1 MLVLAIDTSTK
12 AGSVALF
19 DDKKGL
25 LGEIIINIDRNHSD
39 TMMKAIDYLFDISK
53 KKIDDLSKIAVTEG
67 PGSFTGIRVGMG
79 IVKGLV
85 FGKNIEVVS
94 MNTLDLLA
102 EEVIFEG
109 EVVPLIDAR
118 KGRVYYSIYE
128 KNTSKI
134 KRISNYMDGELEK
147 ILETLKNRKICF
159 TGDASYIYKN
169 EIINIMGEN
178 AIFLPES
185 RILPRA
191 SILAEKALNL
201 EKVNPIILEPYYHS
215 KTQAE
220 REKENKK

>member
-39 TMMKAIDYLFDISK
+39 TMMKAIDYLFEISK

-159 TGDASYIYKN
+159 TGDASYIYKD

>member
-39 TMMKAIDYLFDISK
+39 TMMKAIDYLFEISK

-94 MNTLDLLA
+94 KNTLDLLA

-159 TGDASYIYKN
+159 TGDASYIYKD

>member
-128 KNTSKI
+128 KNASKT
-134 KRISNYMDGELEK
+134 KRILNYMDGELEK

>member
-39 TMMKAIDYLFDISK
+39 TMMKAIDYLFEISK

-128 KNTSKI
+128 KSTSKT
-134 KRISNYMDGELEK
+134 KRILNYMDGELEK

-159 TGDASYIYKN
+159 TGDASYIYKD

-185 RILPRA
+185 RILPKA

>member
-39 TMMKAIDYLFDISK
+39 TMMKAIDYLFEISK

-128 KNTSKI
+128 KNTSKT

-185 RILPRA
+185 RILPKA

>member
-39 TMMKAIDYLFDISK
+39 TMMKAIDYLFEISK

-128 KNTSKI
+128 KNASKT
-134 KRISNYMDGELEK
+134 KRILNYMDGELEK

>member
-12 AGSVALF
+12 AGSIALF

-39 TMMKAIDYLFDISK
+39 TMMKAIDYLFEISK

-128 KNTSKI
+128 KNASKT
-134 KRISNYMDGELEK
+134 KRILNYMDGELEK

>member
-39 TMMKAIDYLFDISK
+39 TMMKAIDYLFEISK

-128 KNTSKI
+128 KNTSKT

>member
-39 TMMKAIDYLFDISK
+39 TMMKAIDYLFEISK

-159 TGDASYIYKN
+159 TGDASYIYKD

-185 RILPRA
+185 RILPKA

>member
-39 TMMKAIDYLFDISK
+39 TMMKAIDYLFEISK

-94 MNTLDLLA
+94 MNTLDLLV
-102 EEVIFEG
+102 EELIFEG
-109 EVVPLIDAR
+109 EVVPLLDAR

-128 KNTSKI
+128 KNSNGA

-178 AIFLPES
+178 AIFIPES
-185 RILPRA
+185 RVLPKA

>member
-12 AGSVALF
+12 AGSIALF

-128 KNTSKI
+128 KNASKT
-134 KRISNYMDGELEK
+134 KRILNYMDGELEK

>member
-39 TMMKAIDYLFDISK
+39 TMMKAIDYLFEISK

-94 MNTLDLLA
+94 MNTLDLLV
-102 EEVIFEG
+102 EELIFEG
-109 EVVPLIDAR
+109 EVVPLLDAR

-128 KNTSKI
+128 KNSNGA
-134 KRISNYMDGELEK
+134 KRTSNYMDGELEK

-178 AIFLPES
+178 AIFIPES
-185 RILPRA
+185 RVLPKA

>member
-39 TMMKAIDYLFDISK
+39 TMMKAIDYLFEISK
-53 KKIDDLSKIAVTEG
+53 KEIDDLSKIAVTEG

-94 MNTLDLLA
+94 MNTLDLLV
-102 EEVIFEG
+102 EELIFEG
-109 EVVPLIDAR
+109 EVVPLLDAR

-128 KNTSKI
+128 KNSNGA

-178 AIFLPES
+178 AIFIPES
-185 RILPRA
+185 RILPKA

>member
-25 LGEIIINIDRNHSD
+25 LGEIIINIDINHSD
-39 TMMKAIDYLFDISK
+39 TMMKAIDYLFEISK

-94 MNTLDLLA
+94 MNTLDLLV
-102 EEVIFEG
+102 EELIFEG
-109 EVVPLIDAR
+109 EVVPLLDAR

-128 KNTSKI
+128 KNSNGA

-159 TGDASYIYKN
+159 TGGYI
-169 EIINIMGEN
+169 
-178 AIFLPES
+178 S
-185 RILPRA
+185 
-191 SILAEKALNL
+191 
-201 EKVNPIILEPYYHS
+201 
-215 KTQAE
+215 
-220 REKENKK
+220 

>member
-39 TMMKAIDYLFDISK
+39 TMMKAIDYLFEISK

-94 MNTLDLLA
+94 KNTLDLLA

-169 EIINIMGEN
+169 EIIDIMGEN

-185 RILPRA
+185 RILPKA

>member
-12 AGSVALF
+12 AGSIALF

-128 KNTSKI
+128 KNASKT

-185 RILPRA
+185 RILPKA

>member
-1 MLVLAIDTSTK
+1 
-12 AGSVALF
+12 
-19 DDKKGL
+19 
-25 LGEIIINIDRNHSD
+25 
-39 TMMKAIDYLFDISK
+39 
-53 KKIDDLSKIAVTEG
+53 
-67 PGSFTGIRVGMG
+67 MG

-94 MNTLDLLA
+94 MNTLDLLV
-102 EEVIFEG
+102 EELIFEG
-109 EVVPLIDAR
+109 EVVPLLDAR

-128 KNTSKI
+128 KNSNGA

-178 AIFLPES
+178 AIFIPES
-185 RILPRA
+185 RILPKA

>member
-39 TMMKAIDYLFDISK
+39 TMMKAIDYLFEISK

-94 MNTLDLLA
+94 MNTLDLLV
-102 EEVIFEG
+102 EELIFEG
-109 EVVPLIDAR
+109 EVVPLLDAR

-128 KNTSKI
+128 KNSNGA

-147 ILETLKNRKICF
+147 ILQTLKNRKICF

-178 AIFLPES
+178 AIFIPES
-185 RILPRA
+185 RILPKA

>member
-39 TMMKAIDYLFDISK
+39 TMMKAIDYLFEISK

-94 MNTLDLLA
+94 KNTLDLLA

-159 TGDASYIYKN
+159 TGDASYIYKD

-185 RILPRA
+185 RILPKA

>member
-39 TMMKAIDYLFDISK
+39 TMMKAIDYLFEISK

-128 KNTSKI
+128 KNASKT
-134 KRISNYMDGELEK
+134 KRILNYMDGELEK

-185 RILPRA
+185 RILPKA

>member
-39 TMMKAIDYLFDISK
+39 TMMKAIDYLFEISK

-94 MNTLDLLA
+94 MNTLDLLV
-102 EEVIFEG
+102 EELIFEG
-109 EVVPLIDAR
+109 EVVPLLDAR

-128 KNTSKI
+128 KNSNGA

-178 AIFLPES
+178 AIFIPES
-185 RILPRA
+185 RILPKA